1 MDKLAAIRYILASDR
16 SIFEFYCGRMLEEAD
31 VDFDD
36 FDIVL
41 DGAAGYEGFD
51 DMADKILIEGL
62 EAGIISF
69 NPEHDSPDEEY
80 EAT

>member
-1 MDKLAAIRYILASDR
+1 MDKLAAIRYVLASDR
-16 SIFEFYCGRMLEEAD
+16 SIFDYYCGRMLEEAD

-36 FDIVL
+36 FDGVL
-41 DGAAGYEGFD
+41 DNYDYDGFG
-51 DMADKILIEGL
+51 DMADKILVEGL

-69 NPEHDSPDEEY
+69 NPEHESPDEEY